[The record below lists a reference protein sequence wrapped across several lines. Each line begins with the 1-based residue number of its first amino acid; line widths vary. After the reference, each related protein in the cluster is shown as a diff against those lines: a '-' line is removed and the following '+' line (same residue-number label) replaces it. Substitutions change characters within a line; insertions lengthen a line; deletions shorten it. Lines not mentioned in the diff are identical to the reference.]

1 MKTFTI
7 YARLKKTVKANNKAK
22 AYLKFWDWIA
32 DRTENP
38 HPIVIMENFSL
49 SIKEDKKDK

>member
-1 MKTFTI
+1 MKIFTI